1 MADPVGLEQLD
12 DPGDL
17 LDRPGLAGV
26 DGQAQPELAGPP
38 EQPSVVGDAERGR
51 LGPGDVDPDDAPVA
65 PGDRLLD
72 EDLVE
77 LERESPVEAEDQTRA

>member
-12 DPGDL
+12 HPGDL

-26 DGQAQPELAGPP
+26 DGQAEAVLTGSP
-38 EQPSVVGDAERGR
+38 EQPTVVGDPEGRR
-51 LGPGDVDPDDAPVA
+51 LGPGDVDPDDAAVA

-77 LERESPVEAEDQTRA
+77 LEREGPVEAEDAGPA